1 MQVDGSAGTKERRAS
16 KCWTDEPRRNEVVV
30 RYANGH
36 LQLVIEEGSPRSLR
50 TLCMRKAQNSHTGGR
65 TASPRHR
72 SFVEAILHVLVS
84 ASPTKE
90 MGTIDQVS
98 LDHMTPRPARWSRTR
113 RLGSTLLQAGKE
125 FVANDPFSQAAAIAY
140 YTIFSL
146 PAVLIITVMVAAT
159 VYDAS
164 TVREALLA
172 QAGKLIGATTAL
184 SLRDMLT
191 NAQITETRF
200 FVKVL
205 GVVALI
211 VSAGSVFASL
221 QSALN
226 GVWGVKAKPG
236 RAVGRYL
243 TTRLLSL
250 ALLGSF
256 GFLMLVSLVLDTA
269 LVAFSGRLSLW
280 LSEFTV
286 MVVAVLN
293 LLISFGVITLV
304 FAMIFKVLPDARIR
318 WRDVIS
324 GAIITALLFTL
335 GKYLIGSYISL
346 AGVGDTYGAAGAVVI
361 ILVWVYYSTVIMI
374 YGAHFT
380 HVHTRDHGAGV
391 VPSAHATIDQNKKIA
406 AT

>member
-1 MQVDGSAGTKERRAS
+1 
-16 KCWTDEPRRNEVVV
+16 
-30 RYANGH
+30 
-36 LQLVIEEGSPRSLR
+36 
-50 TLCMRKAQNSHTGGR
+50 
-65 TASPRHR
+65 
-72 SFVEAILHVLVS
+72 
-84 ASPTKE
+84 
-90 MGTIDQVS
+90 MGTPDQVS
-98 LDHMTPRPARWSRTR
+98 HAPIEHRPARWPRTR

-125 FVANDPFSQAAAIAY
+125 FVASDPFSQAAAIAY

-172 QAGKLIGATTAL
+172 QAGRLIGAGTAL
-184 SLRDMLT
+184 SLREMLT

-211 VSAGSVFASL
+211 ISAGSVFASL

-226 GVWGVKAKPG
+226 RVWGVKAKPG
-236 RAVGRYL
+236 RAVGKYL

-269 LVAFSGRLSLW
+269 LVAFSGRLSIW

-286 MVVAVLN
+286 LVVAVLN

-324 GAIITALLFTL
+324 GAVITALLFTL

-374 YGAHFT
+374 YGAHYT
-380 HVHTRDHGAGV
+380 HVHTRDHGSGV
-391 VPSAHATIDQNKKIA
+391 VPSAHATVERSSKSEDA
-406 AT
+406 